1 MCINLEA
8 QIAVP
13 IMQYFSILLKNI
25 VDFLSTI
32 FVRPDWPFS

>member
-13 IMQYFSILLKNI
+13 IMQYFAL
-25 VDFLSTI
+25 FLIEIKTYI
-32 FVRPDWPFS
+32 IKTA